1 MEKRQFLFLRI
12 GFSNPKFFVE
22 GRARERAK
30 EERKTLAF
38 DRYFQMLKERK
49 EILAKQEPPEEK
61 TPRVLRPIMPVSNP
75 QSPVIQNRE

>member
-1 MEKRQFLFLRI
+1 MKREFLFLQI
-12 GFSNPKFFVE
+12 GRENPARFVQ

-61 TPRVLRPIMPVSNP
+61 QPRRLLPNYPVKNP
-75 QSPVIQNRE
+75 ESPVIQSRE